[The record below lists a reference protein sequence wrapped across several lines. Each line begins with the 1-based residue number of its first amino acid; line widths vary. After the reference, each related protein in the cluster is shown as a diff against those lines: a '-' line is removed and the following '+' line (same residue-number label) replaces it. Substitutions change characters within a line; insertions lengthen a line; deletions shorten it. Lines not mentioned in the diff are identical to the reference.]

1 MRNLWQSIRQ
11 KVFPNYSTRGYRQ
24 LIDWISSRLKELVNF
39 QTPAEELEK
48 RPVNQRN
55 LPDDLSEENLL
66 LLSQLCDV
74 ISIVAA
80 SRQKGDEEASQL
92 IKLPPAESFG
102 NGSSSELVLVIP

>member
-1 MRNLWQSIRQ
+1 
-11 KVFPNYSTRGYRQ
+11 
-24 LIDWISSRLKELVNF
+24 
-39 QTPAEELEK
+39 
-48 RPVNQRN
+48 
-55 LPDDLSEENLL
+55 
-66 LLSQLCDV
+66 LCDV